1 MTKLFKLRVNTPAGV
16 FFEDDIIQIELR
28 TPTGVIG
35 ILAEHQPVVGSIV
48 PSLCWIKDAKGN
60 RVSALVNTGI
70 FKTDG
75 KLINVITDF
84 FYFTNK
90 LNDSIFEVR
99 KQKIA
104 DAIKAAEDTAN
115 AKLYEGVQRKLEKE
129 LEELNKLTKK

>member
-1 MTKLFKLRVNTPAGV
+1 
-16 FFEDDIIQIELR
+16 
-28 TPTGVIG
+28 
-35 ILAEHQPVVGSIV
+35 
-48 PSLCWIKDAKGN
+48 
-60 RVSALVNTGI
+60 VNTGI